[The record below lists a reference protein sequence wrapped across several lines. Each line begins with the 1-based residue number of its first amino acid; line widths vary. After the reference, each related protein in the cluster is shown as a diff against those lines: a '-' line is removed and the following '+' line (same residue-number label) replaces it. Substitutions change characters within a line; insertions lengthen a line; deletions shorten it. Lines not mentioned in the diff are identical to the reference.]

1 MDDGE
6 VDLSSQIN
14 FSTPDT
20 SSSLDDFLKTITT
33 TCTHT
38 HTCNPPGPSETA
50 HTHTCY
56 HTHTRV
62 FSTGNDSCCSDKAKP
77 KKPRKATGNR
87 EAVRKYRQKKKAHTE
102 HLEEEVKK
110 LRAINQQLVKKLQG
124 QAALEAE
131 VTRLRS
137 LLVDIRA
144 KIDGALGNYPFQAQ
158 CDAGNGLSCDAVAQC
173 FLGKVETGNC
183 GPAVMNCHISPG
195 SEQNPH

>member
-1 MDDGE
+1 MHFA
-6 VDLSSQIN
+6 SSILMN
-14 FSTPDT
+14 SRALAAFS
-20 SSSLDDFLKTITT
+20 KKKT

-38 HTCNPPGPSETA
+38 
-50 HTHTCY
+50 
-56 HTHTRV
+56 
-62 FSTGNDSCCSDKAKP
+62 
-77 KKPRKATGNR
+77 
-87 EAVRKYRQKKKAHTE
+87 
-102 HLEEEVKK
+102 
-110 LRAINQQLVKKLQG
+110 QLVKKLQG

-173 FLGKVETGNC
+173 FLGKGETVCC
-183 GPAVMNCHISPG
+183 GPAVWNCHINPG